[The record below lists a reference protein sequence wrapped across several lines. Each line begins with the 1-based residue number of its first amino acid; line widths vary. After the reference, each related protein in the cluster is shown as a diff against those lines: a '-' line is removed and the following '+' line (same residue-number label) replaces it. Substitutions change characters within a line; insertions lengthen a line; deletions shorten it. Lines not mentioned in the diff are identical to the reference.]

1 MLRVF
6 VPAPPHTDRADHW
19 VRYSADG
26 RAIGRGR
33 AVPSHWPAD
42 PVIEAVLAACHV
54 RLIALA
60 LPPMPRERL
69 CGAARY
75 ALEDQIATSIDESSV
90 ALAEPR
96 NGTCVAAVASE
107 ALIRAVATQTRRIA
121 RILPESAL
129 APQVDGW
136 VWCASAAAG
145 GFVRRADGSAF
156 AVDAST
162 DGALPSALAAALR
175 AKGGPR
181 TVHVAFSADA
191 PQLAAW
197 SRTTGVPFIGAPAWH
212 WEQAPLAAF
221 ASAPDFLRETTQPP
235 DGASRRSVLRGFRP
249 ALILAGAALAIHLAG
264 MLVTWSWLNV
274 ENWRLSRAIVE
285 EAAAAQLPDATT
297 PQAAFAAIAR
307 RNAQLRHRA
316 LEAAPGDALPLLARA
331 APALGA
337 LPPQALRSAR
347 YASDTWTLDL
357 GNVDPALVS
366 RVTGRLTAAGVE
378 ALAVPASG
386 GTRMRLSL
394 AAVAR

>member
-6 VPAPPHTDRADHW
+6 LPAPPHIDRADQW

-33 AVPSHWPAD
+33 DVPSHWPAD

-69 CGAARY
+69 GGAARY
-75 ALEDQIATSIDESSV
+75 ALEDQIATSIDESSI

-121 RILPESAL
+121 RIVPESAL

-136 VWCASAAAG
+136 VWCASAGAG

-156 AVDAST
+156 AVDASS
-162 DGALPSALAAALR
+162 DGALPGALAAALR

-191 PQLAAW
+191 PQLAEW
-197 SRTTGVPFIGAPAWH
+197 SRTSGVPFVGAPVWH
-212 WEQAPLAAF
+212 WEQAPAAAF
-221 ASAPDFLRETTQPP
+221 ASAPDFLRGTTPP
-235 DGASRRSVLRGFRP
+235 ADGASRRSILRSFRP

-264 MLVTWSWLNV
+264 LLVTWSWLNV
-274 ENWRLSRAIVE
+274 ENWRVSRAIVD

-297 PQAAFAAIAR
+297 PQAAFDAIAR

-316 LEAAPGDALPLLARA
+316 LQAAPGDALPLLARA

-337 LPPQALRSAR
+337 LPQQTLRSAR
-347 YASDTWTLDL
+347 YASGAWTLDL
-357 GNVDPALVS
+357 GKVDPALLS

-378 ALAVPASG
+378 ALAVPAAG